1 MQDNISDAEIIDAYN
16 NLKSTYKVAS
26 KYNLT
31 RHEVK
36 KRLRKLGKLRSQ
48 QQAALERD
56 NSHCGKYERTPEIR
70 KKYSDFAKSYVGEK
84 NPFYGKK
91 HSEDVKKQISERS
104 KQNVGE
110 KNGNWK
116 GGKAPPRKPKDL
128 KLYQFKPLR
137 NFALN
142 RDKYLCHYCK
152 TKKQHMHV
160 HHIIPYWACNDAY
173 LDIENLITVCKECH
187 HSKAHK
193 GNWLDFDFSLITEL
207 LKKRYNLQ
215 RERLN
220 ELAAKIAEA
229 IVRPSDINETEE
241 SNRND

>member
-16 NLKSTYKVAS
+16 ILKSTYKVAA

-36 KRLRKLGKLRSQ
+36 KRLRKHGKLRSQ
-48 QQAALERD
+48 QQAAKERD

-70 KKYSDFAKSYVGEK
+70 KKYSDYAKGYIGEK

-91 HSEDVKKQISERS
+91 HSEETKKVISERS
-104 KQNVGE
+104 KKAIGSL
-110 KNGNWK
+110 NGNWK
-116 GGKAPPRKPKDL
+116 GGKTPPRRPRDF
-128 KLYQFKPLR
+128 KLYEFKPLR

-142 RDKYLCHYCK
+142 RDNYKCHYCK
-152 TKKQHMHV
+152 EKKDHMHV
-160 HHIIPYWACNDAY
+160 HHIIPFWACNSAF
-173 LDIENLITVCKECH
+173 LDIENLVTVCRQCH
-187 HSKAHK
+187 YEKAHK
-193 GNWLDFDFSLITEL
+193 GNWWDFDFSLLTDT

-229 IVRPSDINETEE
+229 IVRPSDINETDE
-241 SNRND
+241 SSRND